1 MRLEDATKKYLLSNI
16 MTEKI
21 DFQQQLKL
29 FNKSEK
35 WDSNTLY
42 LFTKIHEYK
51 VKYDFLIPQITKIF
65 ERLYKTTEFDM
76 LKSYVN
82 CLKIS
87 IEPARLKKLLNN
99 RCPPKNKEEE
109 GILFFKETID
119 YINNNFKEITNYFD
133 FINSLFNRFHEY
145 YSDNQEKLFISD
157 WGKRKVG
164 WLCDHYINSLE
175 DNHFEKLDRLI
186 IISTF
191 IHYANLSINNFPLSN
206 IILGLLNYV
215 LLLQNNYSVGK
226 YINIFD
232 NIMRFPCS
240 CNIEI
245 AEHLELLFNSYKK
258 LDDLI
263 INCNDD
269 FENKRDAYSIV
280 KNFVMT
286 QESEF
291 SKNEA
296 LKSCPSLGS
305 SSVEIALR
313 KLVKDGILERL
324 YLGKRTKYRKR
335 KLKTEN

>member
-1 MRLEDATKKYLLSNI
+1 MRLKDATKKYLLSNI
-16 MTEKI
+16 MTENL

-29 FNKSEK
+29 FNKSGI

-42 LFTKIHEYK
+42 LFTLVHEYK
-51 VKYDFLIPQITKIF
+51 VKYDFLIPQKPKIF
-65 ERLYKTTEFDM
+65 ERLNKTTEFDM
-76 LKSYVN
+76 LKSFVN

-87 IEPARLKKLLNN
+87 IGPVRLKKLFNN
-99 RCPPKNKEEE
+99 SCPPKNKEEI

-133 FINSLFNRFHEY
+133 FLNGLFNRFQEY

-175 DNHFEKLDRLI
+175 DNHFDKLDRLI
-186 IISTF
+186 INFTF
-191 IHYANLSINNFPLSN
+191 IHYIDLSINNSPLTN
-206 IILGLLNYV
+206 IVLGLLNYV

-232 NIMRFPCS
+232 KIMRISSFSSIPIS
-240 CNIEI
+240 D
-245 AEHLELLFNSYKK
+245 HLELIFNSYKK

-263 INCNDD
+263 INSNDD
-269 FENKRDAYSIV
+269 FENKLDAYSIV
-280 KNFVMT
+280 KNFVLK

-291 SKNEA
+291 SKIEA

-305 SSVEIALR
+305 SSVEITLR
-313 KLVKDGILERL
+313 KLVNDGILERL

>member
-1 MRLEDATKKYLLSNI
+1 
-16 MTEKI
+16 MTENI

-29 FNKSEK
+29 FNKSGI
-35 WDSNTLY
+35 WDNNTLY
-42 LFTKIHEYK
+42 LFTMVHEYK
-51 VKYDFLIPQITKIF
+51 VKYDFLIPQKPKIF
-65 ERLYKTTEFDM
+65 ERLNKTSEFDM
-76 LKSYVN
+76 LKSFVN

-87 IEPARLKKLLNN
+87 IGPVRLKKLFNN
-99 RCPPKNKEEE
+99 RCPPKNKEDE
-109 GILFFKETID
+109 GVLFFKETID
-119 YINNNFKEITNYFD
+119 YLINNFNKITNYFD
-133 FINSLFNRFHEY
+133 FLNGLFNRFQEY
-145 YSDNQEKLFISD
+145 YSGNQGKLYISD

-164 WLCDHYINSLE
+164 WLCDHYINSLV
-175 DNHFEKLDRLI
+175 DNHFEKLDRLT

-191 IHYANLSINNFPLSN
+191 IHYIDLSINNSPLPN
-206 IILGLLNYV
+206 IVLGLLNYV

-232 NIMRFPCS
+232 KIMRISSFSSIPIS
-240 CNIEI
+240 D
-245 AEHLELLFNSYKK
+245 HLELIFNSYKK

-263 INCNDD
+263 INSNDD
-269 FENKRDAYSIV
+269 FENKLDAYSIV
-280 KNFVMT
+280 KNFVLK

-291 SKNEA
+291 SKIEA

-324 YLGKRTKYRKR
+324 YLGKRTKYRMR

>member
-1 MRLEDATKKYLLSNI
+1 
-16 MTEKI
+16 MTENL

-29 FNKSEK
+29 FNKSGK

-51 VKYDFLIPQITKIF
+51 FKYDFLIPQKPKIF
-65 ERLYKTTEFDM
+65 ERLYKTIEFDM
-76 LKSYVN
+76 LKSFVN

-87 IEPARLKKLLNN
+87 NGPVRLKKLFNN
-99 RCPPKNKEEE
+99 SCPPKNKEEK

-133 FINSLFNRFHEY
+133 FLNGLFNRFQEY
-145 YSDNQEKLFISD
+145 YSDNQGKLFISD

-164 WLCDHYINSLE
+164 WLCDHYINSLV

-191 IHYANLSINNFPLSN
+191 IHYVSLSINNSPLPN
-206 IILGLLNYV
+206 IVLGLLNYV

-232 NIMRFPCS
+232 EIMIIDRYCS
-240 CNIEI
+240 I
-245 AEHLELLFNSYKK
+245 AISDHLELIFNSYKK

-263 INCNDD
+263 DNSNDD
-269 FENKRDAYSIV
+269 FKNKLDAYSIV
-280 KNFVMT
+280 KNFVLK

-291 SKNEA
+291 SKIEA

-313 KLVKDGILERL
+313 KLVNDGIIERL

>member
-16 MTEKI
+16 MTENI

-29 FNKSEK
+29 FNKSGI
-35 WDSNTLY
+35 WDSNTLF
-42 LFTKIHEYK
+42 LFTMVHEYK
-51 VKYDFLIPQITKIF
+51 VKYDFLIPQKPKIF
-65 ERLYKTTEFDM
+65 ERLYKAAEFDM
-76 LKSYVN
+76 IKSFVN

-87 IEPARLKKLLNN
+87 IGPVHLKKLFAN
-99 RCPPKNKEEE
+99 RCPPRNKGEE

-133 FINSLFNRFHEY
+133 FLNGLFNRLQEY
-145 YSDNQEKLFISD
+145 YSDNQGKLYISD
-157 WGKRKVG
+157 WGKRKIG

-175 DNHFEKLDRLI
+175 DNHFDKLDRLI
-186 IISTF
+186 INSTF
-191 IHYANLSINNFPLSN
+191 IHYIDLSINNFPLPN
-206 IILGLLNYV
+206 IVLGLLNYV

-232 NIMRFPCS
+232 KIMRISSFSSIPIS
-240 CNIEI
+240 D
-245 AEHLELLFNSYKK
+245 HLELIFNSYKK

-263 INCNDD
+263 INSNDD
-269 FENKRDAYSIV
+269 FENKLDAYSIV
-280 KNFVMT
+280 KNFVLK

-291 SKNEA
+291 SKIEA

-313 KLVKDGILERL
+313 KLVKDGILLRL
-324 YLGKRTKYRKR
+324 YLGKRTKYRK
-335 KLKTEN
+335 LKVEN